1 MHVNNSFEKIT
12 CCKVRQSG
20 ENKKNIKTNHLNAFL
35 TLTALLKY
43 YINMMMKQIILVTV
57 SESFC

>member
-1 MHVNNSFEKIT
+1 MHVNKSFEKIT

-43 YINMMMKQIILVTV
+43 YIT
-57 SESFC
+57 